1 VNFGP
6 PMYHPGPFGPQ
17 GQQMAWLPQ
26 NYGPSNPN
34 MVASASMIPFAHQFP
49 PLQNMAQYSPFNVM
63 SPISPQGFEIQHIGG
78 MSPPGSPP
86 FQSFQDPITGWQG
99 QIPPRAI
106 LGRHYHNRRYNG
118 RGGRMN
124 NRLPANFS
132 NTEHHRSTSN
142 SSSTTLASHGYDRP
156 RFDGTVTVN
165 GSFMG
170 STITSE
176 SYRSPPPVIGGSFT
190 SSCETPSRNSFD
202 GNTSESDKDS
212 TPSPVVIRTLPD
224 PKLGPETPTKSSS
237 HPTVFVAL
245 SAPIIPETT
254 DPADPANLYIK
265 NLDPSIISTG
275 EDLKKLFEPF
285 GTVSSFVLATYPN
298 TSISRGYGFVAFLK
312 PEDAIAAKAKLDRS
326 IVGSRRVFVTW
337 AETKEVR
344 TKRLK
349 DLFNGNGGANEK
361 DNTADKI
368 EKARLEDGGLTHQ
381 SEKQNESEIIGESV
395 DTSTKIPP
403 SQPKE
408 DVREHG
414 AVGKN
419 TEKTSED
426 DVPLMVA
433 EQEIAVTNRWRG
445 TQLTGSKLR
454 HLEDFIY
461 QQV

>member
-1 VNFGP
+1 
-6 PMYHPGPFGPQ
+6 
-17 GQQMAWLPQ
+17 
-26 NYGPSNPN
+26 
-34 MVASASMIPFAHQFP
+34 
-49 PLQNMAQYSPFNVM
+49 
-63 SPISPQGFEIQHIGG
+63 
-78 MSPPGSPP
+78 
-86 FQSFQDPITGWQG
+86 
-99 QIPPRAI
+99 
-106 LGRHYHNRRYNG
+106 
-118 RGGRMN
+118 MN
-124 NRLPANFS
+124 NRFPANFS

-170 STITSE
+170 STIASE

-212 TPSPVVIRTLPD
+212 TPSPVVLRTLPD
-224 PKLGPETPTKSSS
+224 PILGPETPTRSSS
-237 HPTVFVAL
+237 RPTAFVAL

-254 DPADPANLYIK
+254 EPADPANLYIK
-265 NLDPSIISTG
+265 NLDPSVISTG

-312 PEDAIAAKAKLDRS
+312 PEDASTAKAKLDRS
-326 IVGSRRVFVTW
+326 IVGTRRVFVTW

-349 DLFNGNGGANEK
+349 DLFNGNGGTNEK
-361 DNTADKI
+361 DNTADKT
-368 EKARLEDGGLTHQ
+368 EKARLKDEGLTPIQ
-381 SEKQNESEIIGESV
+381 SEKQNKSKITGESV

-403 SQPKE
+403 SQSKE
-408 DVREHG
+408 DVREPG
-414 AVGKN
+414 AIGKN
-419 TEKTSED
+419 TEKTSGD
-426 DVPLMVA
+426 DVPLVVA
-433 EQEIAVTNRWRG
+433 EQEVAVTNRWRG
-445 TQLTGSKLR
+445 TQLTGSKL
-454 HLEDFIY
+454 HGLEDFIY